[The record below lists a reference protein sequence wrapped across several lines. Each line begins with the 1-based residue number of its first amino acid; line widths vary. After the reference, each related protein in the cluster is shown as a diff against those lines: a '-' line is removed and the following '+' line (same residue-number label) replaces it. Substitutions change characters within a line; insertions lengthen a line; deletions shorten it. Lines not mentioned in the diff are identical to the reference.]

1 MYLQTAQNICR
12 EYQTSAYIKIIFF
25 SFRFSYFIFPVL
37 SYICCRMATV
47 PVTPKKIISY
57 NEEIVGKRNFSVFCD
72 SVPQLCC
79 FLEGIYSVCMNNC
92 YFSCKSYKVF
102 SKINILLQLC

>member
-47 PVTPKKIISY
+47 PVTPKK
-57 NEEIVGKRNFSVFCD
+57 EGKEDYFLQRRNCWQKKFFS
-72 SVPQLCC
+72 
-79 FLEGIYSVCMNNC
+79 
-92 YFSCKSYKVF
+92 
-102 SKINILLQLC
+102 IL